1 MSARRARGKRIYS
14 ALPMRARPA
23 GEARAREAYA
33 RVAADDE
40 GAALRRLRK
49 LCIADCVAT
58 SYARL
63 IATRA
68 LSLGAL
74 RAARALGAV

>member
-1 MSARRARGKRIYS
+1 
-14 ALPMRARPA
+14 MRARPA
-23 GEARAREAYA
+23 GGGGPSGAPARAREAYA

-74 RAARALGAV
+74 RAARVLGAV